1 MIPVFTQG
9 KLMGYRRKRN
19 DRLLMFCLRHYGQDA
34 NGKRTTINYF
44 SSRAQAGS
52 ASGEGSG
59 SISAAEAS
67 TTTVR
72 TVITGNGKAAEPHEA
87 AKALEN
93 FEGIEL
99 DAEAQAAI
107 TAALEACAERYRADK
122 ELINADDHDAVAILV
137 DDPAENY
144 VPACKDGNPYHG
156 ELYPP
161 TILTEYV
168 PFQEGES
175 HWAHTGAELPYWA
188 QPEEVQQARRERAA
202 QEAAELAEAE
212 AEAAAEAEMLEP
224 PDAPDT
230 PSGATQSGKGKS
242 NGKPKGPATTS

>member
-1 MIPVFTQG
+1 
-9 KLMGYRRKRN
+9 
-19 DRLLMFCLRHYGQDA
+19 
-34 NGKRTTINYF
+34 
-44 SSRAQAGS
+44 
-52 ASGEGSG
+52 
-59 SISAAEAS
+59 
-67 TTTVR
+67 
-72 TVITGNGKAAEPHEA
+72 VITGNGKAAEPHEA

-137 DDPAENY
+137 DDPAEDY